1 MRRPRAHMRSR
12 AVAIVAAIVVVSSPL
27 DWAHAGEPSAL
38 LQRQVD
44 RVVAV
49 LEDQGRDASARRQ
62 AVRAIVDETFD
73 FQEAA
78 RRTLGHE
85 WAERTPEEQVR
96 FVSLFVD
103 LIDRA
108 YLRRLDQWDGQR
120 IVVHDD
126 TIGADRATVRTEI
139 ASRDGTRTP
148 VDYLM
153 RHSPEGQWRVVDITV
168 DGASLLGSY
177 RVQFA
182 RLLQT
187 GGFAY
192 LMERL
197 QAKVSS
203 LQP

>member
-1 MRRPRAHMRSR
+1 MRPAR
-12 AVAIVAAIVVVSSPL
+12 AVVVAAFLIVTSP
-27 DWAHAGEPSAL
+27 AARVHAGEPGAL
-38 LQRQVD
+38 LQRQLD
-44 RVVAV
+44 RVIAV
-49 LEDQGRDASARRQ
+49 LEDQGRDGPARRQ

-78 RRTLGHE
+78 HRTLGHA
-85 WAERTPEEQVR
+85 WAERTPEEQAR
-96 FVSLFVD
+96 FVSLFID

-120 IVVHDD
+120 IVVNDD
-126 TIGADRATVRTEI
+126 AIDGDRATVRTAI
-139 ASRDGTRTP
+139 VGRDGASTP
-148 VDYLM
+148 VDYVM
-153 RHSPEGQWRVVDITV
+153 RHSPEGQWRVVDIIV
-168 DGASLLGSY
+168 DGVSLLGSY

-197 QAKVSS
+197 QAKVTS